1 MELIKISAM
10 WCPSCLI
17 MNSRVNKIL
26 KDINVE
32 LIDYDYDLDND
43 IVKEYNIGNTLP
55 VIILKDND
63 KELLR
68 LVGEYKENELLDKI
82 RSLIWK
88 R

>member
-10 WCPSCLI
+10 WCSSCLI

-82 RSLIWK
+82 RSLI
-88 R
+88 

>member
-26 KDINVE
+26 EYINVE

-82 RSLIWK
+82 RSLI
-88 R
+88 